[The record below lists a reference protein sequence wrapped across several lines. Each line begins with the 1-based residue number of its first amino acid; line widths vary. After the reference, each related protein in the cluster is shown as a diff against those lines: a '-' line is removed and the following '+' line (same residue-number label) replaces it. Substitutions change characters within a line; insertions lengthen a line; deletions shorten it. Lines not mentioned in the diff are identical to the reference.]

1 MQLRKLTFG
10 LSNESKRLVLNHI
23 LLKRAK
29 EDFKEIVDKKIGGS
43 GSHNK
48 DSGGDNL

>member
-1 MQLRKLTFG
+1 MYFCSKAWTMQLRKLTFG

-29 EDFKEIVDKKIGGS
+29 EDFKEIVDKKL
-43 GSHNK
+43 N
-48 DSGGDNL
+48 D